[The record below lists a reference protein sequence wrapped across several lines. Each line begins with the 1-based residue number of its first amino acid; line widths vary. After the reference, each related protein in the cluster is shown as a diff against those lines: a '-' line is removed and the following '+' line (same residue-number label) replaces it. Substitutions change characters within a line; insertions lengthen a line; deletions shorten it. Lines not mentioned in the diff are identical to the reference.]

1 MFDGL
6 WGVILDSG
14 IKDMNR
20 ENAALDFNRVRNA
33 VRRWPMN
40 RKIQLVREL
49 EDETWTERL
58 DSVVRKIRRQAGTVS
73 RKKISSIVERVRK
86 RLYANGLRR
95 S

>member
-1 MFDGL
+1 MSRGNVALNFDT
-6 WGVILDSG
+6 
-14 IKDMNR
+14 
-20 ENAALDFNRVRNA
+20 VRNA

-49 EDETWTERL
+49 EEETWAQRL
-58 DSVVRKIRRQAGTVS
+58 DNVVRKIRRQAGSVS
-73 RKKISSIVERVRK
+73 QKKISSIVERVRK